1 MIFAVACIA
10 GAIYLTKFYFDQK
23 EQQLRDQ
30 IRKEQQLTNVVVA
43 KRNLSIGDPI
53 NLENMTIKSIPF
65 EYVPDGAIVPD
76 QYSAVE
82 FKQLRDP
89 MSAGKPLL
97 RQFVEGVSRIAR
109 FSDLLSEGERAI
121 TLEVDGVS
129 SIEHM
134 IESGDF
140 IDLGV
145 RTDKGQKLDLLL
157 ERVKVLSTGKFTTA
171 DAKFPGM
178 YKTAQYPTITL
189 GVPSETVRDV
199 FEADGAGD
207 LVFLLR
213 NRRDEINPRYEL
225 NDSNVNTVA
234 VYQAGN
240 AKDGVL
246 VPKLESLSLST
257 SQQSH
262 RVAIRN
268 AKGRLARIA
277 REMTLSASDE
287 PQEDMHTRVVDER
300 L

>member
-10 GAIYLTKFYFDQK
+10 GVIYLTKFYFEQK

-30 IRKEQQLTNVVVA
+30 IRNEQKLTRVVVA
-43 KRNLSIGDPI
+43 KRNLAIGDPI
-53 NLENMTIKSIPF
+53 NLETMTIKHIPF

-76 QYSAVE
+76 QYAAVE
-82 FKQLRDP
+82 FKHLQDP
-89 MSAGKPLL
+89 MTAGKPLL

-140 IDLGV
+140 IDLAV
-145 RTDKGQKLDLLL
+145 RKSKGQEIELLL

-171 DAKFPGM
+171 DPKFPGM

-199 FEADGAGD
+199 FAADGAGD

-213 NRRDEINPRYEL
+213 NRRDEMKPRYEL
-225 NDSNVNTVA
+225 TDSERNTVT

-240 AKDGVL
+240 EDNGVL
-246 VPKLESLSLST
+246 VAKVEKASVNAVQNNSAKI
-257 SQQSH
+257 
-262 RVAIRN
+262 VRN
-268 AKGRLARIA
+268 SNGRLAQIA
-277 REMTLSASDE
+277 RDIPISIVAGQEESIPGRVIDE
-287 PQEDMHTRVVDER
+287 S